1 MKKIISNIIHSITGF
16 VTTHT
21 VVAVLI
27 AVTVAATAVAVPIGA
42 HYVNADK
49 PQSVGEIDSS
59 VVSSNEDQT
68 FIDETTSSDTSSVV
82 DEDIV
87 SREATA
93 SENNSSEA
101 VSQENT
107 SSESDSSKPSQSKPT
122 GQTSSKNNT
131 SSKAQNTSSQ
141 NKPVVN
147 KPKPSGKKD
156 YLDTS
161 SLTGTQADK
170 GKVVGYTSLL
180 AQDIKVVS
188 VVERTTADGRKVVE
202 TIYSFGPS
210 TKIVE
215 CEYCHKMPCPNGG
228 GDKCSEYNTKEDATV
243 TCQTCGRPQGNGY
256 NGTCEN
262 LIDWANGGRISCN
275 HYD

>member
-1 MKKIISNIIHSITGF
+1 MKKIISNIIHNITGF

-21 VVAVLI
+21 VVAILI

-42 HYVNADK
+42 HYVNSDK

-59 VVSSNEDQT
+59 IVSSNEDQT
-68 FIDETTSSDTSSVV
+68 FIDETTSSDTSSAV

-122 GQTSSKNNT
+122 GHTSSKNNT

-141 NKPVVN
+141 N

-202 TIYSFGPS
+202 TNYSFGPS
-210 TKIVE
+210 TTVVE
-215 CEYCHKMPCPNGG
+215 CEYCHKFPCPDGG
-228 GDKCSEYNTKEDATV
+228 GKDCSEYNTKEDATV
-243 TCQTCGRPQGNGY
+243 TCQTCGKPRGNGY
-256 NGTCEN
+256 KGTCKN
-262 LIDWANGGRISCN
+262 LIDWANGGKISCN
-275 HYD
+275 YYD